1 MNSESPKEETNSTP
15 IPDLFQLM
23 KAQLEKEADS
33 ISSQERQENPSL
45 RKKYIFQKA
54 LAQLIGNHTLKEEI
68 KQAFLSVQG
77 KSPQELDQGI
87 RQLEK
92 ETGISLSDFF
102 QNLNDKIRQR
112 FEKLIPNPDAAE
124 DILKDIYVGKR
135 D

>member
-1 MNSESPKEETNSTP
+1 MNSKSPNEETSSEP
-15 IPDLFQLM
+15 LPDLFQLM

-33 ISSQERQENPSL
+33 IPLKDRQENPVQ

-54 LAQLIGNHTLKEEI
+54 LAQLIGEHTLNGEI
-68 KQAFLSVQG
+68 EKAFHSIKG
-77 KSPQELDQGI
+77 KSKQELSHEIEELQ
-87 RQLEK
+87 K

-135 D
+135 H